1 LAIAI
6 IVTSVINEAFLSTFF
21 LAHEI
26 AHAVVLFLATLEP
39 TFLQAQFIVR
49 VAFIIV
55 ETFVSTIFL
64 RCRIAQ
70 TVILDVTT
78 AVLT

>member
-39 TFLQAQFIVR
+39 TFLREGMHERMVEDKVSFSYFSFIR
-49 VAFIIV
+49 EAGSKRLPT
-55 ETFVSTIFL
+55 EQS
-64 RCRIAQ
+64 
-70 TVILDVTT
+70 
-78 AVLT
+78 